1 MPGDIHSMK
10 HWKLSKMRT
19 PERSPVIFQAKPC
32 ALTGRKKRRARTI
45 EAQHRQRG
53 PPIRLSPESGNDCR
67 QSGASM
73 TRRKYSTVTLVRRNS
88 YLAKPRTPL
97 VTEAIT
103 ARKYLRLESMNSKRI
118 SLDIERYKLS
128 RWIADRK
135 TSAGILQSL
144 V

>member
-1 MPGDIHSMK
+1 
-10 HWKLSKMRT
+10 
-19 PERSPVIFQAKPC
+19 
-32 ALTGRKKRRARTI
+32 
-45 EAQHRQRG
+45 
-53 PPIRLSPESGNDCR
+53 
-67 QSGASM
+67 M